1 MIKGRRSLH
10 VAHLAFTSLPRTI
23 GGLEVVVDS
32 LLRAQTDAGCEVRLV
47 TRWKGYLE
55 FARSG
60 FPYKALALPPNLRFH
75 SDPDPL
81 GPVGPR
87 WPVSTAVI
95 LHQLR
100 HRFDIWHIHALYPAG
115 WMAHRSLVAMGVPVV
130 QTAHGVDIETD
141 AASGHGFRLRPIH
154 DCRIRELIVRAR
166 CLTAISPSITDRYIE
181 LGASPERIKERITS
195 NALPLGKPPASTLDA
210 MILSGGTAFAIKN
223 SLATAREL

>member
-1 MIKGRRSLH
+1 MSASQHPLRI
-10 VAHLAFTSLPRTI
+10 AHLAFTSLPRTI
-23 GGLEVVVDS
+23 GGLEVVADS

-60 FPYKALALPPNLRFH
+60 FPYKVLALPPNPRFH
-75 SDPDPL
+75 SDPL
-81 GPVGPR
+81 GPVGSR
-87 WPVSTAVI
+87 WPVSTAVMI
-95 LHQLR
+95 HQLR

-115 WMAHRSLVAMGVPVV
+115 WMAHGSLVAMGVPVV
-130 QTAHGVDIETD
+130 VTADGVDIETD

-154 DCRIRELIVRAR
+154 DCRIRELIGRAR

-195 NALPLGKPPASTLDA
+195 NALPLGKPTASTLDA